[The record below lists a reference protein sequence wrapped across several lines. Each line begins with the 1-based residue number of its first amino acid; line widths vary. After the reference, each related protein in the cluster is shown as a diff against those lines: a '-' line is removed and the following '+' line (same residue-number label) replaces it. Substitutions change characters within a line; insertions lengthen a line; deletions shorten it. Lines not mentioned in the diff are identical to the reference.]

1 MAYPRSARKSK
12 TLDRERG
19 AEREKERETSL
30 KETTACWFIIK
41 SASITLCNSQL
52 PVKDVGVNRRVIRK
66 GTRSLLCFLDGDF
79 LYVFA
84 FRDCLRFVLLPVVRC
99 LPCNLFMHIYT
110 YVYLYTY
117 VCVCVCIS
125 YKNFT

>member
-1 MAYPRSARKSK
+1 MAYPRSARKST

-19 AEREKERETSL
+19 AERESEERQTSL

-66 GTRSLLCFLDGDF
+66 GTRS
-79 LYVFA
+79 
-84 FRDCLRFVLLPVVRC
+84 VL
-99 LPCNLFMHIYT
+99 T
-110 YVYLYTY
+110 
-117 VCVCVCIS
+117 
-125 YKNFT
+125 